1 MLVLAGRS
9 DSIMLFFLF
18 LSGLCTLPCTF
29 SEIYSIPTVSSDVV
43 TGTTSAPTSSECQ
56 DGWLQYRSRC
66 FKVFTTAAT
75 WNASE
80 QNCVNMEGHLAS
92 VHSSEEYTFIQD
104 LLNATNSNSTW
115 LGGTDAAQEGVWVW
129 TDGSAFDYTNWSP
142 GQPDYLGFEKCIEMN
157 FPECQNGW
165 YQFGSRCF
173 RIYTAAV
180 TWSYAEQNCVDMGG
194 HLASVH
200 SSEEYIFI
208 QELVQNATNSNSQTW
223 LGGTDA
229 AQEGVWAWTDGSA
242 FNYFN
247 WSYSQPDNGY
257 WYSENCLMMN
267 FPVSWNDANCDNVL
281 PSVCAKTITTII
293 VPPTTVPSTT
303 VPSTMTVTPSGPPE
317 PVNVMV
323 MRLKVKSS
331 KDLMTSYSS
340 QLFLQQ
346 LKGKLI
352 DGGLPNNFTLLFL
365 SINKKSP

>member
-1 MLVLAGRS
+1 M
-9 DSIMLFFLF
+9 
-18 LSGLCTLPCTF
+18 
-29 SEIYSIPTVSSDVV
+29 
-43 TGTTSAPTSSECQ
+43 
-56 DGWLQYRSRC
+56 
-66 FKVFTTAAT
+66 AA
-75 WNASE
+75 S

-104 LLNATNSNSTW
+104 LLNATNSNTTW
-115 LGGTDAAQEGVWVW
+115 LGGTDAAQEEVWVW
-129 TDGSAFDYTNWSP
+129 TDGSAFNYPNWSP
-142 GQPDYLGFEKCIEMN
+142 GQPDYLGFENCIEMT

-165 YQFGSRCF
+165 YQFGSHCF
-173 RIYTAAV
+173 RIYTAAA

-200 SSEEYIFI
+200 STEEYTFI
-208 QELVQNATNSNSQTW
+208 QELVQNKTNSNSQTW

-242 FNYFN
+242 FNYNN

-267 FPVSWNDANCDNVL
+267 FPE
-281 PSVCAKTITTII
+281 KITTII
-293 VPPTTVPSTT
+293 LPPTTVPSTT
-303 VPSTMTVTPSGPPE
+303 VPSNVAVTTSGPPE

-323 MRLKVKSS
+323 MQLKVNSS
-331 KDLMTSYSS
+331 KDLMKSYSS

-352 DGGLPNNFTLLFL
+352 DGGLPNNFTLRFR
-365 SINKKSP
+365 SITKKSP